1 MEIDVK
7 DENSLNNTVS
17 PNNAF
22 KKLYVEKRGKVVRE
36 TSPLIANLAE
46 GE

>member
-1 MEIDVK
+1 VLETK
-7 DENSLNNTVS
+7 NSLNNTGL

-22 KKLYVEKRGKVVRE
+22 KRLYVEKRGKVVRE
-36 TSPLIANLAE
+36 ISPLIANLAE